1 MEMKPHHCFTM
12 LLKKKKIFSSLCHML
27 PGHTMHVGSIF
38 PVAVAGGEKKPSE
51 ALHQPHLLHNQFV
64 YVIVVVNPQM
74 YTDGIFATG
83 I

>member
-1 MEMKPHHCFTM
+1 
-12 LLKKKKIFSSLCHML
+12 ML

-83 I
+83 IWNNFGQIQKLLMCICFDNML